1 MDEEIEA
8 LIEAMRKQKQ
18 DYFLPPEWDGKVVFL
33 KNTKSGT
40 RLDLFAGGRANGTPI
55 NGWQSNGSTAKQW
68 KLEKR
73 GNSIWNSWAFQN
85 VASGLYLTLW
95 DDSPQ
100 NGTKV
105 VGWERAIAKETSG
118 LFTIQSSIGRC
129 NFPGLQEWLILPKGM
144 DNGKC
149 LIQNAMTCQYL
160 DLHLGL
166 QENGTRVQGW
176 QREELM
182 GNQVWMIE
190 DATVDISSEVADGIC
205 FMNGHWTGKATC

>member
-1 MDEEIEA
+1 ME
-8 LIEAMRKQKQ
+8 
-18 DYFLPPEWDGKVVFL
+18 FLGISKRCLRLYVVAHSPYPL
-33 KNTKSGT
+33 SC
-40 RLDLFAGGRANGTPI
+40 LLFPH
-55 NGWQSNGSTAKQW
+55 
-68 KLEKR
+68 L
-73 GNSIWNSWAFQN
+73 
-85 VASGLYLTLW
+85 VYLTLW

-190 DATVDISSEVADGIC
+190 DATVDISSYVRQILEAEILLD
-205 FMNGHWTGKATC
+205 F

>member
-129 NFPGLQEWLILPKGM
+129 NFP
-144 DNGKC
+144 
-149 LIQNAMTCQYL
+149 

-205 FMNGHWTGKATC
+205 FMNGHWTGKATF